1 MQDIARL
8 LLVYIH
14 VVATLVIVHGVC
26 KLLNMMFFVC
36 RWHSAPGNE
45 ARLNPDSFKDVKEG
59 GVCLSFGRADSVK
72 DRWHAIELQ
81 SRDAD
86 DSDEANEFA

>member
-1 MQDIARL
+1 M
-8 LLVYIH
+8 
-14 VVATLVIVHGVC
+14 
-26 KLLNMMFFVC
+26 K
-36 RWHSAPGNE
+36 PGI
-45 ARLNPDSFKDVKEG
+45 NPDSFKDVKEG

>member
-1 MQDIARL
+1 MCADGIQRL
-8 LLVYIH
+8 EM
-14 VVATLVIVHGVC
+14 
-26 KLLNMMFFVC
+26 K
-36 RWHSAPGNE
+36 PGI
-45 ARLNPDSFKDVKEG
+45 NPDSFKDVKEG